1 MTTISGRNARDN
13 QTPSSG
19 TNLIYLDIDGVLC
32 THRACAAIGET
43 TGTADYLDPIAC
55 KLVER
60 LISEFDGRVVISST
74 WRLSHNKRDMYHIFR
89 CAGFHLIAD
98 ALHDRWST
106 PNLDGYR
113 GLPCRRGR
121 EIEASLSEI
130 ENHEH
135 VTSYVIIDDS
145 DDFLDYQ
152 KNHFVK
158 CDQFDGIGFLDYEKA
173 RQILGGSS

>member
-1 MTTISGRNARDN
+1 MTTVSGRSARDN
-13 QTPSSG
+13 QTPSG
-19 TNLIYLDIDGVLC
+19 GVNLIYLDIDGVLC
-32 THRACAAIGET
+32 TQRACAAIGET

-60 LISEFDGRVVISST
+60 LISEFDAQIVISSE
-74 WRLSHNKRDMYHIFR
+74 WRSTINKFAMYHIFR

-98 ALHDRWST
+98 ALHVRWST
-106 PNLDGYR
+106 PNLDGYSGFPCKR
-113 GLPCRRGR
+113 GK

-145 DDFLDYQ
+145 DDILDYQ
-152 KNHFVK
+152 RSHFVK
-158 CDQFDGIGFLDYEKA
+158 CDHFNGIGFRDYERA
-173 RQILGGSS
+173 RQILGGSA